1 MPQPQSPPSTPAAS
15 PPPPEA
21 KAPAPDPK
29 KDAETRSRVAIEARL
44 KTAAVDAVDKAKII
58 PPKAADPKV
67 ATPSSSKGGE
77 AATGTQKPASTS
89 GTPPSAASGT
99 TTTAK
104 DPGSESTEEA
114 AEAQEARYSLK
125 SVRNWARKNPEE
137 AAEIAEQV
145 FHVGK
150 DQSAEWIRVQ
160 NKLRKGHEK
169 LEEERTTFYAERDSV
184 KQQAEET
191 VGVLQPISDL
201 FEAVNPNRG
210 TDKPFDH
217 TKIDFD
223 AGDQAWLA
231 LTGVPIDDY
240 MRHRARKGISVN
252 PEMRALKLEN
262 ERLKKAQTVE
272 KKEEPKEEKKAPKEE
287 LPPALAKKWE
297 AEVDEE
303 HPIRQFV
310 DWQKLLTKAMAPYYD
325 ADLDEYS
332 KDPEKIA
339 TRLVQAKLDELEP
352 AKVEEEKPV
361 TRKPAASRPAGR
373 SEEERPRARA
383 KTDGELTTENA
394 MRRVMRAP
402 APVETPRD
410 MPKDI
415 GARTQWAIQRAQKR
429 AQGLEVE

>member
-1 MPQPQSPPSTPAAS
+1 
-15 PPPPEA
+15 
-21 KAPAPDPK
+21 
-29 KDAETRSRVAIEARL
+29 
-44 KTAAVDAVDKAKII
+44 VDAVDKAKII
-58 PPKAADPKV
+58 LPKGSTKTTESPAPTGSA
-67 ATPSSSKGGE
+67 SSKSASTTADG
-77 AATGTQKPASTS
+77 KDASTS
-89 GTPPSAASGT
+89 KAGEADAGKSKSEDSTSGD
-99 TTTAK
+99 AL
-104 DPGSESTEEA
+104 EA

-361 TRKPAASRPAGR
+361 ARKPAASRPAGR

-394 MRRVMRAP
+394 IRRVMRAP
-402 APVETPRD
+402 APVEIPRD